1 MANKRIFLA
10 GERCI
15 DIDVIGSCDRL
26 AAEAPCIIQK
36 PAKTA
41 FNEGMAGNVKRNIE
55 SLAPG
60 TKIDFFHQPNPIY
73 KIRHIDSAS
82 GYILLRVDDNDDAY
96 DPDIWTKMIEGMAQ
110 NSDGYSHFVISDYGK
125 NLLRE
130 EVIKNLTDIAHEIG
144 AVVWLDSRKPLGD
157 WSKDI
162 DYVKIN
168 EKEYQANLAAGV
180 KEPWN
185 WCRNLIVTRGKDG
198 ADLYNQ
204 TGQVIYRSPSRAGR
218 VFNVSGA
225 GDTFFAALVVQYSQ
239 NGGSIQDAMNYASIA
254 AAVAVS
260 KPGVVAVSHEEVEHV

>member
-1 MANKRIFLA
+1 MANKRILLV
-10 GERCI
+10 GERCV
-15 DIDVIGSCDRL
+15 DVDVIGTCDRL
-26 AAEAPCIIQK
+26 AAEAPCVIQK

-60 TKIDFFHQPNPIY
+60 TVIDFFHQPNPIY

-96 DPDIWTKMIEGMAQ
+96 DPDIWARIVDGMAQ
-110 NSDGYSHFVISDYGK
+110 NPDGYSHFVISDYGK
-125 NLLRE
+125 SLLRE
-130 EVIKNLTDIAHEIG
+130 EVIKNLTDIAHEIS
-144 AVVWLDSRKPLGD
+144 AVVWLDSRKPLGE

-168 EKEYQANLAAGV
+168 DKEFKANLAAGV
-180 KEPWN
+180 KEPWK

-198 ADLYNQ
+198 ADIY
-204 TGQVIYRSPSRAGR
+204 GQDGSIIHHVASCAGR

-225 GDTFFAALVVQYSQ
+225 GDTFFAALVVRFEH
-239 NGGSIQDAMNYASIA
+239 NKGAITEAMAYAARA
-254 AAVAVS
+254 ASVAVS
-260 KPGVVAVSHEEVEHV
+260 KPGVVAVSREEVDRV